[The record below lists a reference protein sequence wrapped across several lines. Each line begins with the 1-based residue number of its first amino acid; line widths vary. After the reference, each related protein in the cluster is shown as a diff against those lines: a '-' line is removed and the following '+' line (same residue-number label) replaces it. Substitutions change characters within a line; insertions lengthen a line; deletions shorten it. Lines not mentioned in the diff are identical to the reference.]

1 MDIVH
6 VGLAHSLAQIAGGIE
21 FAAGRVQ
28 GVGQHDHIGLEAL
41 DPLVEHGAFFV
52 QLQVM
57 LALRGHGLQARSL
70 LGQRRALRV
79 RVERPVR
86 PPVEWEARHHRPM
99 AASNANQAQAE
110 RRYL

>member
-57 LALRGHGLQARSL
+57 VALCDSGLQALLSGVKL
-70 LGQRRALRV
+70 LGQRRGQAPIKTL
-79 RVERPVR
+79 
-86 PPVEWEARHHRPM
+86 HCG
-99 AASNANQAQAE
+99 AS
-110 RRYL
+110 